1 MAAGET
7 GSDPV
12 AERLYEVD
20 ATDPLER
27 LVDRSNVS
35 SEDVV
40 QIGRLMRALSDLRTA
55 EERLS
60 EASQQYMKLSQLDM
74 RAIHYL
80 IVAENRGT
88 TVTPG
93 MLAAHLEISAAST
106 TKLLNR
112 LEQGG
117 HVTREVHQADRRAFV
132 VRVTPATAEVAMETV
147 GRQQAKR
154 FHSAAALTGEQRE
167 VVIGFLQ
174 DMTQQLSLEDVAWAK
189 DTKDVKG
196 AEA

>member
-7 GSDPV
+7 ESDPV
-12 AERLYEVD
+12 SESLYELD
-20 ATDPLER
+20 ATDPLQR
-27 LVDRSNVS
+27 LVDRSDVS
-35 SEDVV
+35 AEDVA

-55 EERLS
+55 EQRLS

-74 RAIHYL
+74 GAIHYL
-80 IVAENRGT
+80 IVAGNRGA

-93 MLAAHLEISAAST
+93 MLAASLEISAAST

-117 HVTREVHQADRRAFV
+117 HITREVHPADRRAFV
-132 VRVTPATAEVAMETV
+132 VRVTPETAEAAMETV

-154 FHSAAALTGEQRE
+154 FHSAAALSARERE
-167 VVIGFLQ
+167 VVIDFLQ
-174 DMTQQLSLEDVAWAK
+174 DMTQQLSLDDVAWAK
-189 DTKDVKG
+189 GEG
-196 AEA
+196 A